1 VARGKPVTAAKAQMP
16 LPDAGVD
23 IPARAEHALTKKTLI
38 KEWGLRPWELARLSV
53 SDLQDMML
61 AEHAE
66 SYIKHQQQEQ
76 QRNGGMRSSR
86 NSESYQD
93 YQDNMEE
100 RFGGFN

>member
-1 VARGKPVTAAKAQMP
+1 MP
-16 LPDAGVD
+16 LPASNVD

-38 KEWGLRPWELARLSV
+38 KEWGLKPWELSRLSV

-66 SYIKHQQQEQ
+66 SYITHQQQEQ
-76 QRNGGMRSSR
+76 QRTGGMRSSR

-93 YQDNMEE
+93 YQQEMEAK
-100 RFGGFN
+100 FGGAK